1 MQTFDKYC
9 IPGILAASGVLAFSA
24 FDVTARVNSL
34 YVPSVHPFTATFV
47 NIVPWVGIASFAVAS
62 MVALL
67 RTSRE
72 DLGDTKSGRTVL
84 RGYSVATVAV
94 AFISV
99 YVFYDQVAG
108 SLKEFSERE
117 NGIDPESSDWIGIFS
132 LLTVTLL
139 TSALPVVLFS
149 LARFLTKTYSGS
161 AAAVE
166 VELAGTLGLTGPR
179 DPVNYA
185 EKSDPAS
192 SRGAADD
199 PLTRLALEQSDGHA
213 RLILKYYAQGYS
225 QANLGF
231 RYSLVFAVVGFIAI
245 LMSSL
250 SLWFQNGGSVVPVS
264 ITGSVGGISGA
275 VSFLFFR
282 RADKGRELLMDLVDK
297 LRTDRERE
305 LNVLRSLAQMDSFED
320 AELRDVLRTA
330 ATLQFLDSS
339 ITLDQ
344 LTKFVKSRRPPES
357 AD

>member
-1 MQTFDKYC
+1 M
-9 IPGILAASGVLAFSA
+9 
-24 FDVTARVNSL
+24 
-34 YVPSVHPFTATFV
+34 
-47 NIVPWVGIASFAVAS
+47 
-62 MVALL
+62 
-67 RTSRE
+67 
-72 DLGDTKSGRTVL
+72 
-84 RGYSVATVAV
+84 ATVAV